1 MLGTELPCSGSITG
15 FLTRLS
21 SHAKYGA
28 PMLRVYHL
36 ELSRS
41 RSWRIRQDGDGADV
55 IEGAPL
61 SLGSTFSLRK
71 TRRAERRIA
80 FVVRSKSM

>member
-1 MLGTELPCSGSITG
+1 MLYMELPCSGCVKWSSHAPDLDGYGETAASRKQPIELPCSGSITG

-41 RSWRIRQDGDGADV
+41 RS
-55 IEGAPL
+55 
-61 SLGSTFSLRK
+61 
-71 TRRAERRIA
+71 
-80 FVVRSKSM
+80 